1 MGARNRPRT
10 SRISWSRRRALWTL
24 ALAPL
29 FLAGG
34 GFAWLAS
41 STDKALLRSS
51 GLAYREKRPILSP
64 MNFTGKARRAH
75 EVARDIPDV
84 LDQLRCYCRCDGI
97 GHVSL
102 LSCYTDGH
110 AAT

>member
-1 MGARNRPRT
+1 MKARHRSGT
-10 SRISWSRRRALWTL
+10 SQTIWSRRKALWTVVI
-24 ALAPL
+24 APVV
-29 FLAGG
+29 LAGG

-41 STDKALLRSS
+41 STDTPVSS
-51 GLAYREKRPILSP
+51 NGTLARREMRPTLDP
-64 MNFTGKARRAH
+64 VNFTGKARRAH
-75 EVARDIPDV
+75 EVAREIPDV
-84 LDQLRCYCRCDGI
+84 LDRLRCYCRCEGI

>member
-1 MGARNRPRT
+1 MRQT
-10 SRISWSRRRALWTL
+10 SFSRRKVLWTVVI
-24 ALAPL
+24 APVA
-29 FLAGG
+29 LAGG

-41 STDKALLRSS
+41 STNPPVSNGTPAP
-51 GLAYREKRPILSP
+51 RETRPTLDP
-64 MNFTGKARRAH
+64 ANFTGKARRAH
-75 EVARDIPDV
+75 EVAREIPGV
-84 LDQLRCYCRCDGI
+84 LDRLRCYCRCEGI

>member
-1 MGARNRPRT
+1 V
-10 SRISWSRRRALWTL
+10 
-24 ALAPL
+24 

>member
-1 MGARNRPRT
+1 MGTGNQPRT
-10 SRISWSRRRALWTL
+10 RRISWSRRKALWTL
-24 ALAPL
+24 AIAPVA
-29 FLAGG
+29 LAGG
-34 GFAWLAS
+34 GVAWLAS

-51 GLAYREKRPILSP
+51 GFAYRETRPTLNP

-75 EVARDIPDV
+75 EFAREIPDV
-84 LDQLRCYCRCDGI
+84 LDRLRCYCRCEGI

>member
-1 MGARNRPRT
+1 VLC
-10 SRISWSRRRALWTL
+10 SL

-29 FLAGG
+29 VAAGG
-34 GFAWLAS
+34 GVAWRSWRTQPGPAGPALA
-41 STDKALLRSS
+41 LRE
-51 GLAYREKRPILSP
+51 RRPTLDP
-64 MNFTGKARRAH
+64 AHFTGKARTAH
-75 EVARDIPDV
+75 EVAREIPDV
-84 LDQLRCYCRCDGI
+84 LDQLRCYCRCEGI